1 MPRRRGQQIVGP
13 HNLLH
18 PLGGIVDHDHEVVG
32 RCAVASPQD
41 EIIDCLGMAPVTSI
55 HDRDVGMLRSKP
67 QRGRPAT
74 RLVFGDLGG
83 AEVTAGAGVVARWE
97 MRCAGRLTNLAART
111 PTAVREPSRL
121 EISKR

>member
-1 MPRRRGQQIVGP
+1 MGMPRRRGQQIVGP

-55 HDRDVGMLRSKP
+55 HDRDVGMLRSEP
-67 QRGRPAT
+67 QRGGRP
-74 RLVFGDLGG
+74 
-83 AEVTAGAGVVARWE
+83 
-97 MRCAGRLTNLAART
+97 LASCSAIW
-111 PTAVREPSRL
+111 AVLRSRQVPG
-121 EISKR
+121 